1 MLTFARLALA
11 LALALFALVL
21 PVSPSAAAPAPGTFV
36 AALDDRPALNVG
48 LVTDGSRV
56 GAYVCDEGVRSVWF
70 DGRFRGVSA
79 TLRARGRRGSIQV
92 RSRGR
97 VLTGVVRLAGRT
109 LPFRALRARG
119 RAGVWRASVLSGAGT
134 PVEATWI
141 VLRDG
146 TQTGAVVDGTN
157 IDRPPVL
164 DTARPRVQLAGQ
176 DLTAVEIGP
185 ITLFPFGVS
194 PQVVSIPAPSSGP
207 QSRPDQFAITV
218 TRDGIADVSGV
229 VISID
234 GQARTQRPRQ
244 PGSDKLAVTL
254 PGGIAAGRHDVSV
267 KIPNQPLLVRD
278 DAFTVVIERAT
289 P

>member
-1 MLTFARLALA
+1 MLTTARVALVLALCALA
-11 LALALFALVL
+11 LPA
-21 PVSPSAAAPAPGTFV
+21 STSAAAPAPGTFV
-36 AALDDRPALNVG
+36 TALDDRPALNVG
-48 LVTDGSRV
+48 LVTDGRNV
-56 GAYVCDEGVRSVWF
+56 TAYVCDKGTRSVWF
-70 DGRFRGVSA
+70 DGRFRGASA
-79 TLRARGRRGSIQV
+79 LLRARGRRGSIRV
-92 RSRGR
+92 RSGGR
-97 VLTGVVRLAGRT
+97 ALTGVVRLGGRT
-109 LPFRALRARG
+109 LRFRALRARG
-119 RAGVWRASVLSGAGT
+119 RAGVWRASVSGESGRA
-134 PVEATWI
+134 VEATWI

-146 TQTGAVVDGTN
+146 TQTGAVVNGTN
-157 IDRPPVL
+157 IDRPPNL
-164 DTARPRVQLAGQ
+164 NTAQPDVQLADQ

-207 QSRPDQFAITV
+207 QSRPDQVAITV